1 MAKYKPL
8 VLTEA
13 EQKIVD
19 TLKLHTRDM
28 FPTAKPA
35 GHDWQHL
42 DSQMTLWQHVGGS
55 VMQEPQFI
63 VDVDPM
69 VPFIVAVGHDLNRL
83 PIFMPKSK
91 AEPDFK
97 EYNDRA
103 KMHLL
108 SFFYGFLCQLGIPIH
123 LRNRAMKVIEGIRYQ
138 DMVVCDDLDKAITG
152 YFYAWRCAAVGA
164 GQRVKVDVVKNYL
177 IAKTGGD
184 SARLV
189 ADEKLE
195 SWLDDLE
202 WAEDWDPC
210 AAEPP
215 QKFVIR
221 SAVLHEIADP
231 GFQTLRRT
239 YADTVKQLRMI
250 GYDIT
255 VPEKTAERLRK
266 FGFNV

>member
-1 MAKYKPL
+1 MLHAK
-8 VLTEA
+8 
-13 EQKIVD
+13 
-19 TLKLHTRDM
+19 DM
-28 FPTAKPA
+28 FPTAQPA
-35 GHDWQHL
+35 GHDWQHPH
-42 DSQMTLWQHVGGS
+42 SQTTLWKHVGGT
-55 VMQEPQFI
+55 VLEEPQFAGR
-63 VDVDPM
+63 VDRM
-69 VPFIVAVGHDLNRL
+69 VPFLVSLGHDLNRL

-91 AEPDFK
+91 AQPDH
-97 EYNDRA
+97 EVYNARA
-103 KMHLL
+103 EKRM
-108 SFFYGFLCQLGIPIH
+108 LGMYTGLIIQVGVPVS
-123 LRNRAMKVIEGIRYQ
+123 LVERAISILTEEDPTNPEFI
-138 DMVVCDDLDKAITG
+138 VCADLDKVITG
-152 YFYAWRCAAVGA
+152 HFYAWRCAAVGA
-164 GQRVKVDVVKNYL
+164 GQRVKLDVTKNYL

-231 GFQTLRRT
+231 GFQILRRT
-239 YADTVKQLRMI
+239 YVETVEQLRMI
-250 GYDIT
+250 GYNIT

-266 FGFNV
+266 FGFNINT